1 MNSKLTNKEKAR
13 YEVMDDFLA
22 DLASD
27 SPAPGGGSAA
37 AVVGALAAA
46 LSSMVANLTIGKSG
60 YENVTDKYTAL
71 LSKTEEIREEFLE
84 AIAEDMDA
92 YNKVMDAYRMST
104 ESKKEKE
111 ERKSKL
117 QQALKGAT
125 GPPMKMAELAK
136 DVLDIS
142 RKCARSGNKP
152 AVTKTGASAILAEA
166 TTRTAL
172 LNVDINLGSIHD
184 EEFVNR
190 LSEKRNTLE
199 KEAVQ
204 SASKT
209 VEIMQEEL

>member
-13 YEVMDDFLA
+13 YQVMDDFLA

-60 YENVTDKYTAL
+60 YQNVTDKYTAL

-142 RKCARSGNKP
+142 RKCAKTGNKH
-152 AVTKTGASAILAEA
+152 AVTDAGASAILAEA